1 MSDPIRLPDDDVTS
15 STSNAAAALE
25 DDSITISLMR
35 EPYKSI
41 MHAHFRLLGDKFQG
55 GNEVEKLVAERVL
68 RLLKRR
74 GNRGCSDA
82 ANDVSEVKLYKL
94 VRYGKGAVELVDDEW
109 AFSSEFKLCCCL

>member
-1 MSDPIRLPDDDVTS
+1 
-15 STSNAAAALE
+15 
-25 DDSITISLMR
+25 
-35 EPYKSI
+35 

-55 GNEVEKLVAERVL
+55 GNEIEKLVAERVL

-82 ANDVSEVKLYKL
+82 ANDESSDDVKLYKL

-109 AFSSEFKLCCCL
+109 AFSSEFKLCFCLCLCACVVTMLVSYYDTNITFSTCACCYCS